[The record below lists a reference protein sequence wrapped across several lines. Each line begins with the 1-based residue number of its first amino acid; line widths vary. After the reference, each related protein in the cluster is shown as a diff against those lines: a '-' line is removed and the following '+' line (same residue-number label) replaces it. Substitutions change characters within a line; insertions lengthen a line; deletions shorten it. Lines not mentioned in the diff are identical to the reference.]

1 MMYRLA
7 VSSDRC
13 YVKTGVCVC
22 VFVFL
27 FEGGGCVTCELCHI
41 HVQTLS
47 DVLLKQ

>member
-1 MMYRLA
+1 MYRHA

-13 YVKTGVCVC
+13 YVKTGICVC
-22 VFVFL
+22 VFVCL
-27 FEGGGCVTCELCHI
+27 FGGGGCVTCGLCNI